1 MHGLSLAA
9 VIGGY
14 SSCDA
19 WASHGSGF
27 SRCRA
32 RALGTGASAVA
43 SRGLSGC
50 GARALLPYSV
60 WNLPGPGIEP
70 VSLASAG
77 GFLTTVPPGKSC
89 DIRL

>member
-1 MHGLSLAA
+1 MWGLSLAA
-9 VIGGY
+9 VIRGY

-19 WASHGSGF
+19 QASRCSGF

-32 RALGTGASAVA
+32 WALGPGASAVV

-50 GARALLPYSV
+50 GARALLPYSM

-77 GFLTTVPPGKSC
+77 RFLTTVPPGKSY